1 MPFPQKDLPILLDL
15 QGGGFFSSP
24 LNFPLPLLFGS
35 PAGIIRPENLTLT
48 RPNRGTVIHS
58 AENAWLDDFGR
69 GVPILTFSGH
79 TGWQEPSVA
88 LASIVAFKLF
98 EALLVEYEERRKR
111 TAAAGGDPDTVKLLY
126 FDALNAQAFVLYP
139 IEFTLN
145 RTKSHPLLYFYQ
157 ARFYV
162 LFDLIYDSLYGYLP
176 TDFLDF
182 TGLGPMAKNILEL
195 AKNFGGFLGG
205 IL

>member
-24 LNFPLPLLFGS
+24 LNFPLPLLFGT
-35 PAGIIRPENLTLT
+35 PVGIIRPENLTIT
-48 RPNRGTVIHS
+48 RPDRGTVVHT
-58 AENAWLDDFGR
+58 AGNAWLDDFGR
-69 GVPILTFSGH
+69 GVPTLTFSGH

-111 TAAAGGDPDTVKLLY
+111 VAAKGGDPDVVKLLY